1 MADMVLKIQKRD
13 DGKIVAN
20 VSVAEYLAQKN
31 RYLQCCDELQVSGSL
46 HPDEVPGLFYNEDP
60 TYPSRLVTLDLTD
73 IYPIGK
79 ILSVA
84 NLFRGNSLLS
94 TIVGLDMFIKLLRIE
109 NTADFSGMFAGCAS
123 LKSIDLSEWKPGC
136 SLPKDHYKGPES
148 FESMFDG
155 CSSLESVMFSREMNG
170 QTFGYWIG
178 AKCIAKMFK
187 GCSAL
192 PLLDVHMFTLNKT
205 STVEDV
211 YDFAAGCRKLAAIK
225 LPKMGTSYSE
235 IGRDDMFYDCPR
247 LIHLG
252 GGTERIQLDQDR
264 FYQGCLR
271 NLNGYSFE
279 QARAA
284 STVVLTGELGSLRK
298 V

>member
-20 VSVAEYLAQKN
+20 VSVADYLVQKN
-31 RYLQCCDELQVSGSL
+31 RYLQCCDELQISGSL
-46 HPDEVPGLFYNEDP
+46 HPDEVPGLFYNDDP

-79 ILSVA
+79 VPSVA
-84 NLFRGNSLLS
+84 NLFRGNRLLT

-109 NTADFSGMFAGCAS
+109 NTANFSGMFADCAAMRSVDVSDWAPGCA
-123 LKSIDLSEWKPGC
+123 
-136 SLPKDHYKGPES
+136 LPKDQYKGPES
-148 FESMFDG
+148 FESMFEG
-155 CSSLESVMFSREMNG
+155 CAALESVMFSKDING
-170 QTFGYWIG
+170 KILSHWCG
-178 AKCIAKMFK
+178 AKKIAKMFK
-187 GCSAL
+187 GCGAL
-192 PLLDVHMFTLNKT
+192 PLLDVHMFELNKT
-205 STVEDV
+205 SPVEDL

-225 LPKMGTSYSE
+225 LPKMVTSYSE

-247 LIHLG
+247 LIHLS
-252 GGTERIQLDQDR
+252 GGTEKIQLDQDR

-271 NLNGYSFE
+271 NMNGYSFE